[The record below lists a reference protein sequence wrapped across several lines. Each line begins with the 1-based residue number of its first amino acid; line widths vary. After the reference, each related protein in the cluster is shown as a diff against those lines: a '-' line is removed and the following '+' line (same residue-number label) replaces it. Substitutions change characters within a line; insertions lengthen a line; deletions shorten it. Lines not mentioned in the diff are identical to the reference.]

1 MRHIVLVGV
10 LVWLAQL
17 PTFGQDKTVSTASLS
32 LQGTWASQIALPGG
46 GFVPF
51 AIDTFSA
58 EGAHIGIN
66 QDPSHSAH
74 IGVWVCVGDRRFMFS
89 TTFFARDDKG
99 VFNRIVKARGSF
111 TMSEDHKSYDGT
123 VERVVMDTSGNVLE
137 VVPGIK
143 AHSVRVDLELPIN
156 PLP

>member
-1 MRHIVLVGV
+1 MRQFVLVGV
-10 LVWLAQL
+10 LVGLVQL
-17 PTFGQDKTVSTASLS
+17 QAYGQDQTLSTASLS

-58 EGAHIGIN
+58 GGAHIGVN

-89 TTFFARDDKG
+89 TTFFTHDDKG
-99 VFNRIVKARGSF
+99 VFNGIVKARGLV

-123 VERVVMDTSGNVLE
+123 VERVVMDTSGNVLQ
-137 VVPGIK
+137 VLPGIK
-143 AHSVRVDLELPIN
+143 AHSVRVDLELQSN

>member
-1 MRHIVLVGV
+1 MRQLVLVGV

-17 PTFGQDKTVSTASLS
+17 PALSQDKTVSTASLS

-74 IGVWVCVGDRRFMFS
+74 IGVWVCVGDRRFLFS
-89 TTFFARDDKG
+89 TTFFTHDDKG
-99 VFNRIVKARGSF
+99 VFNGIVKARGSL
-111 TMSEDHKSYDGT
+111 TMSEDHKSYDGI
-123 VERVVMDTSGNVLE
+123 VERVVMDTSGNVLQ
-137 VVPGIK
+137 VVSGIK
-143 AHSVRVDLELPIN
+143 AHSVRVDLELQSN
-156 PLP
+156 PVP